1 MGQTWP
7 KKPGLGV
14 CQLVR
19 LGLLTIM
26 AFLFIFS
33 SFCFVLISFFFSF
46 LFLSFFFFFFRDMVP
61 LCSPGCCRTH
71 SVDHS
76 GLELKNPP
84 ACFPSAQIQ
93 GVHYHTQS
101 ILAF

>member
-33 SFCFVLISFFFSF
+33 SFCFVLISFFFLF
-46 LFLSFFFFFFRDMVP
+46 FFFLSFFFF
-61 LCSPGCCRTH
+61 
-71 SVDHS
+71 
-76 GLELKNPP
+76 LETWFLYV
-84 ACFPSAQIQ
+84 A
-93 GVHYHTQS
+93 
-101 ILAF
+101 LAVVELTL